1 MSGRR
6 DAGRDPRARLMS
18 ATPERCGV
26 LLAGGGSTRFGGSP
40 KGLAALGATRVCEYA
55 LRALSDVC
63 DEVVIAA
70 NDPDA
75 ARWFPGHR
83 IVPDDVAGL
92 GALGALETAL
102 LAAAGRTTVVCAW
115 DMPFVSAALLD
126 ECARAVEG
134 GDSCCV
140 PVHADGR
147 HEPLCAAYG
156 PSCLALVTAMLA
168 RGERAAH
175 RLSELAGGRAWR
187 TASQLGVERAVR
199 TFHNINTR
207 DDLAKAE
214 SWLDVAP
221 AVT

>member
-1 MSGRR
+1 M
-6 DAGRDPRARLMS
+6 A
-18 ATPERCGV
+18 ATPPRCGV

-55 LRALSDVC
+55 LRALGDMC

-75 ARWFPGHR
+75 ALWFPGYR
-83 IVPDDVAGL
+83 IVPDHVAGL

-102 LAAAGRTTVVCAW
+102 VVAAGRTAVVCAW
-115 DMPFVSAALLD
+115 DMPFVTAALLD
-126 ECARAVEG
+126 EFARAVEG

-156 PSCLALVTAMLA
+156 SSCVALVTALLA
-168 RGERAAH
+168 HGERAAH
-175 RLSELAGGRAWR
+175 RLCEQAGGRPWH
-187 TASQLGVERAVR
+187 TASHLGAERAVR
-199 TFHNINTR
+199 TFHNINTP
-207 DDLAKAE
+207 DDLARAA